1 MENNGWRYGLVKA
14 DHYRPIKEQ
23 NLNSAF
29 INYTACYQLGGLNK
43 RKMKELVNV
52 RTNVIFLQNEAEN
65 EFNLSGCLE
74 VVLIYTDGKDY
85 QITSKGEMKASHK
98 LTETRL
104 IVTEKMMAEL
114 ITGLQLHNQ
123 KLVAAK
129 GSANSINAMAQ
140 YAKNQSEAP
149 K

>member
-1 MENNGWRYGLVKA
+1 
-14 DHYRPIKEQ
+14 
-23 NLNSAF
+23 
-29 INYTACYQLGGLNK
+29 
-43 RKMKELVNV
+43 MKELVNV

-98 LTETRL
+98 LTEIRV
-104 IVTEKMMAEL
+104 IVNEKMMAEL

-123 KLVAAK
+123 KLIAAK

-140 YAKNQSEAP
+140 YAKNQSELP